1 MVSCPSAFYPPG
13 PVILTGMNLDYILL
27 LSQIHRAE
35 ICYRARVH
43 PNEPARALSADTLA
57 LLWHRTVELW
67 KLGFV

>member
-1 MVSCPSAFYPPG
+1 
-13 PVILTGMNLDYILL
+13 MNLDYILL

-35 ICYRARVH
+35 TCYRARVH
-43 PNEPARALSADTLA
+43 PDEPARALSADTLA